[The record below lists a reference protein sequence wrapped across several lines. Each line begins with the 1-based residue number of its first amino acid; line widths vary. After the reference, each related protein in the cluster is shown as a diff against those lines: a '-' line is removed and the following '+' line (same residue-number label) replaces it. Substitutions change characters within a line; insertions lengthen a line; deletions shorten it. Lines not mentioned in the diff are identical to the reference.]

1 MNDEQKEMICYNRNY
16 LLSEF
21 AIERTEEKILEI
33 SENIIRCAKKFAFAD
48 NIDKEYYEN
57 LMNSYS
63 LNCLSLEKSK
73 KGIELFK
80 ENKKI

>member
-1 MNDEQKEMICYNRNY
+1 M
-16 LLSEF
+16 
-21 AIERTEEKILEI
+21 
-33 SENIIRCAKKFAFAD
+33 SENIIRCAKKFVFAD
-48 NIDKEYYEN
+48 NIYKEYYEN

-63 LNCLSLEKSK
+63 LNCFSLEKSK